1 MFFLLS
7 LKDNY
12 LKMMTFYVYNVCIIK
27 IYDSAAQGM
36 DLGGVNKISL
46 LQSFYIFYIV
56 VLRGYDNLKIYIY
69 P

>member
-1 MFFLLS
+1 
-7 LKDNY
+7 
-12 LKMMTFYVYNVCIIK
+12 MMTFYVYNVCIIK